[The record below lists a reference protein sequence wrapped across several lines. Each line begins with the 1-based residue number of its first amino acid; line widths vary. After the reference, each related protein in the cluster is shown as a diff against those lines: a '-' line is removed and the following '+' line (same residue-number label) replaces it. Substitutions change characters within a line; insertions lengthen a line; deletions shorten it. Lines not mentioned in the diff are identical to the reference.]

1 MGVIC
6 INENALIFKIRLK
19 YPIVRPLSL
28 SLQFESFKTD
38 NQVLIRYWLTATEH
52 FNGRSFSH

>member
-38 NQVLIRYWLTATEH
+38 NQVLIRYWLTATER
-52 FNGRSFSH
+52 F